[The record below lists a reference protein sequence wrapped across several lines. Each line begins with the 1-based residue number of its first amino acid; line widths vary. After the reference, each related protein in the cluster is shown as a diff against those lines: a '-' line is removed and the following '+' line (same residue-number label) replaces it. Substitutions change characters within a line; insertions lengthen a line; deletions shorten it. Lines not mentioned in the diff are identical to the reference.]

1 MQQLQFESSWEKALS
16 AQDRDAIE
24 KLFND
29 TKEQHYTT
37 IIFSP
42 IRQAINHRN
51 ELLITV
57 LVHNF
62 TDQPLTF
69 NNTRLRYKIQE
80 EVIAENEFT
89 LPNLVIPNEV
99 SMPWTF
105 IFQPNPEHTSLDL
118 NKLIL
123 EIE

>member
-1 MQQLQFESSWEKALS
+1 MQHLQFEKSWDKALS
-16 AQDRDAIE
+16 AQDRSYIE
-24 KLFND
+24 KVFVE
-29 TKEQHYTT
+29 TKHLNGTGV
-37 IIFSP
+37 IFSP
-42 IRQAINHRN
+42 IREAINHKKA
-51 ELLITV
+51 LLVTV

-69 NNTRLRYKIQE
+69 NNTRLRYKIQG

-105 IFQPNPEHTSLDL
+105 IFPKESYKTQLSIKNGR
-118 NKLIL
+118 L
-123 EIE
+123 EAV

>member
-1 MQQLQFESSWEKALS
+1 MQHLQFEKSWDKALS
-16 AQDRDAIE
+16 AQDRSYIE
-24 KLFND
+24 KVFVE
-29 TKEQHYTT
+29 TKHLNGTGV
-37 IIFSP
+37 IFSP
-42 IRQAINHRN
+42 IREAINHK
-51 ELLITV
+51 EALLVTV

-105 IFQPNPEHTSLDL
+105 IFPKESYKTQLSIKNGR
-118 NKLIL
+118 L
-123 EIE
+123 EAV

>member
-1 MQQLQFESSWEKALS
+1 MQHLQFEKSWDKALS
-16 AQDRDAIE
+16 AQDRSYIE
-24 KLFND
+24 KVFVE
-29 TKEQHYTT
+29 TKHLNGTGV
-37 IIFSP
+37 IFSP
-42 IRQAINHRN
+42 IREAINHK
-51 ELLITV
+51 EALLVTV

-69 NNTRLRYKIQE
+69 NNTRLRYKIQG

-105 IFQPNPEHTSLDL
+105 IFPKESYKTQLSIKNGR
-118 NKLIL
+118 L
-123 EIE
+123 EAV